1 MGTDEQASDLL
12 LLLPEL
18 ARRLRP
24 RPPRDSP
31 ASSLSLAQIKAMTH
45 LAQHGEEKM
54 SELARGLDISLPAAT
69 DLVDRLA
76 AGGHVERVRDER
88 DRRIVLVRLSPAAQ
102 ARIAPILARRRRAVE
117 ETLRALDERE
127 RAAFIKGL
135 HLLAQHLAD
144 DACPPRTEEH
154 GGTP

>member
-1 MGTDEQASDLL
+1 MDTSEPVSDVL

-24 RPPRDSP
+24 RPPRDGNPSP
-31 ASSLSLAQIKAMTH
+31 LSLAQIKAMTH

-76 AGGHVERVRDER
+76 AAGHVERIRDER
-88 DRRIVLVRLSPAAQ
+88 DRRIVLVRLSPAAR
-102 ARIAPILARRRRAVE
+102 ARIEPVLAIRRRAVE
-117 ETLRALDERE
+117 ETLAALDERE

-135 HLLAQHLAD
+135 HLLSQNLGRTL
-144 DACPPRTEEH
+144 DAAAERR
-154 GGTP
+154 GDA

>member
-1 MGTDEQASDLL
+1 MDTSEQVSDLL

-24 RPPRDSP
+24 RPPRDSHP
-31 ASSLSLAQIKAMTH
+31 SPLSLAQIKALTH

-54 SELARGLDISLPAAT
+54 SELARGLDISLPATT

-88 DRRIVLVRLSPAAQ
+88 DRRIVLVRLSPEAR
-102 ARIAPILARRRRAVE
+102 ARIEPVLRIRRHAVE
-117 ETLRALDERE
+117 QTLAALDEPE

-135 HLLAQHLAD
+135 HLLAQNLAATLAD
-144 DACPPRTEEH
+144 APTERRD
-154 GGTP
+154 TA

>member
-1 MGTDEQASDLL
+1 MDTSEQVSDLL

-18 ARRLRP
+18 VRRLRP
-24 RPPRDSP
+24 RPPRDSHP
-31 ASSLSLAQIKAMTH
+31 PSLSLAQIKALTH

-88 DRRIVLVRLSPAAQ
+88 DRRIVLVRLSPQ
-102 ARIAPILARRRRAVE
+102 ARARIEPILRLRRRAVE
-117 ETLRALDERE
+117 QTLAALDDHE

-135 HLLAQHLAD
+135 HLLAQNLAAELGEATPERRG
-144 DACPPRTEEH
+144 DA
-154 GGTP
+154 